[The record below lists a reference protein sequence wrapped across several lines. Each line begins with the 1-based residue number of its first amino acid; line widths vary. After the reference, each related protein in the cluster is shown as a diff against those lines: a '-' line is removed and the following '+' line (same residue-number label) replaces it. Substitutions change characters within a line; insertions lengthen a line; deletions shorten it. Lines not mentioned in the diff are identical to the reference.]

1 MHEHH
6 TPPAN
11 NTVPKPT
18 NGAGEFPQESTSNSK
33 PDWLKKAIHR
43 GTKRILP
50 DDTGER
56 IDLVGEAIE
65 RIAHRVTKDHPD
77 DKDRAIEEMVNAWL
91 AHYGTGE
98 NELRARIEEA
108 FAAADRQAEEKPNL
122 RTATVAKLFELFD
135 KDLLLVG
142 LVARNAMT
150 LAITYTRRPP
160 WKLGR
165 EWKPQL
171 TMLEGD
177 ITRARAW
184 FETKHRLRVS
194 DRELMAVLAAEAD
207 ESRFHP
213 VRDYLEKLKWD
224 GCPRL
229 AIWLSRFLGAVVEG
243 ETDEEREQIDRYF
256 SAIGMRFL
264 ISAVARAYEPGCK
277 VDTMLILE
285 GKQGA
290 QKSTALRV
298 LAKDWFCDQAI
309 DIGNKDTYLVM
320 RKAWIFEHGELE
332 SISKREASEVKAF
345 LSRGSDHF
353 RAPYAREASE
363 QPRSLVFAGTVNDS
377 AYLKDPTGSRRYW
390 IVPVGELEV
399 EALRHEVDQLWAEAV
414 ALYKQGEKWWLT
426 EEEETTA
433 ELLRAPREIENP
445 FSEKISYYVDRTKLP
460 QSSMGER
467 CVTTSEI
474 IKNALRIEDSTKLTP
489 QLQAQ
494 VTSAMQKLGWKKA
507 QRRIKSVH
515 DEEAR
520 VVRCF
525 VKPAA

>member
-1 MHEHH
+1 MHDHH
-6 TPPAN
+6 EAPEN
-11 NTVPKPT
+11 NTVPRPA
-18 NGAGEFPQESTSNSK
+18 NGAGEFPLESARKAK
-33 PDWLKKAIHR
+33 PDWLTKAIHR
-43 GTKRILP
+43 GTKRILA
-50 DDTGER
+50 DDTGEV
-56 IDLVGEAIE
+56 IDLVGDEID
-65 RIAHRVTKDHPD
+65 RIARRVTKDHPD
-77 DKDRAIEEMVNAWL
+77 DRERATEEMINAWL
-91 AHYGTGE
+91 AQYGTGE
-98 NELRARIEEA
+98 NELRPRIEEA
-108 FAAADRQAEEKPNL
+108 FAAADRQAEEKPQL
-122 RTATVAKLFELFD
+122 RTATIAKLFELFD
-135 KDLLLVG
+135 KDLVLVG
-142 LVARNAMT
+142 LVARNSMT
-150 LAITYTRRPP
+150 LEITYTRKPP

-165 EWKPQL
+165 EWKPRL
-171 TMLEGD
+171 VLLEGD

-194 DRELMAVLAAEAD
+194 DRELSAVLAAQAD
-207 ESRFHP
+207 ESRFHS
-213 VRDYLEKLKWD
+213 VRDYLESLKWD
-224 GCPRL
+224 GVPRL

-243 ETDEEREQIDRYF
+243 ETEDERKQVDRYF
-256 SAIGMRFL
+256 SAVGMRFL

-298 LAKDWFCDQAI
+298 LAKDWFGDMSL
-309 DIGNKDTYLVM
+309 DISNKDTYLLL
-320 RKAWIFEHGELE
+320 RKAWIYEHAELD
-332 SISKREASEVKAF
+332 SITRREAGEVKAF

-390 IVPVGELEV
+390 VVPVGEIEI
-399 EALRHEVDQLWAEAV
+399 EPLRREVDQLWAEAV
-414 ALYKQGEKWWLT
+414 ELYKQGERWWLT
-426 EEEETTA
+426 EEEEKTA

-445 FSEKISYYVDRTKLP
+445 LSDKISYYLDRTKLP

-474 IKNALRIEDSTKLTP
+474 IKNALRIDDSTKLTP
-489 QLQAQ
+489 QLQNQ
-494 VTSAMQKLGWKKA
+494 VTSAMQKLGWRKA